1 MPKPAREF
9 DAASVRKAWDGAAD
23 AYAEGQASGRDYYRF
38 EFFGPA
44 QVALCGEV
52 QGLRVL
58 DVGCGTG
65 YFSREMARRGAIVT
79 GADLSPAMLAHAR
92 EAEAKAPLG
101 IRYVDADAARLGERF
116 PAESFDL
123 ATSCLALQDMPDI
136 PAALRA
142 IHGRLAPGGR
152 LVASI
157 AHPCTDTPFRVWAKN
172 DAGEKRWL
180 CIDRYFDRG
189 PLEYTWQGW
198 LYEFRTSAY
207 HATLVDW
214 FGWILGAGFTVRG
227 LREPAP
233 TAAAVAARP
242 DLEDATRVPYYL
254 LLDLAKL
261 GNL

>member
-1 MPKPAREF
+1 MPERPHEF
-9 DAASVRKAWDGAAD
+9 DATSVRNAWDAAAD
-23 AYAEGQASGRDYYRF
+23 AYAQGQASGRDYYRF

-44 QVALCGEV
+44 HAALCGAV

-65 YFSREMARRGAIVT
+65 YFAREMARRGAAVT

-92 EAEAKAPLG
+92 EIEATAPLG

-116 PAESFDL
+116 AANSFDM
-123 ATSCLALQDMPDI
+123 ATSCLALQDMTDI
-136 PAALRA
+136 PGALRA
-142 IHGRLAPGGR
+142 IHGLLVPGGR

-180 CIDRYFDRG
+180 CVDRYFDRG

-198 LYEFRTSAY
+198 PYEFRTPAY
-207 HATLVDW
+207 HATLEDW
-214 FGWILGAGFTVRG
+214 FGWILSAGLTVRG

-233 TAAAVAARP
+233 TAAAVAAHP
-242 DLEDATRVPYYL
+242 DLEDATRIPYYL
-254 LLDLAKL
+254 LLDLSKPTSA
-261 GNL
+261 